1 MNSAQIQTGDYSRV
15 WKTIDSLEQKGLF
28 RSAMPIAKTVLAKA
42 VVENNPAQAHKA
54 LMYKLRYD
62 QMLSENHEEPLI
74 NYLDSLIERAEFPV
88 KNLLAGSSAK
98 IIWAHYQTNQWTA
111 LEQKSDATSSDI
123 REWSRKNYVEKV
135 AGLHALAL
143 NSPEELAKIPWQSV
157 QAILNGDST
166 SCAVRPTLFDL
177 LAHQAIEF
185 YMDDQAN
192 LLPFN
197 KTIEPT
203 EKLLAPN
210 SEFIQL
216 KPLEQTNSF
225 WHKAILLWQ
234 QITSTHIES
243 NNSLAVA
250 EVTVQRFNRLRPLVK
265 HNNVDSLYS
274 IALKSLIDEYKGD
287 VAQMVP
293 MVHLAVYLESRSQQ
307 KIVAENVHTR
317 YYLKEALDLCNTV
330 IAQPNAPSNYVN
342 WASSIASRIKNKQ
355 LSITNEQIILPN
367 AEWLA
372 AINYRNLNEVFLT
385 IAKIDY
391 EDYLDI
397 LENNEREKQIE
408 LISSKAMVRDLNM
421 RFELN
426 DEGDYRQ
433 HALEVALPPLST
445 GFYVIIAAP
454 QKQIIYNNTNICIN
468 PVWVSNIAWA
478 QRTLPDG
485 SSDFRFSDRKSGRA
499 LPGVEL
505 TIYNQQY
512 NQYKQRAT
520 INKGSEYKADSEG
533 FLSIPETGS
542 QQRYRVK
549 LKSQNEEVW
558 PEQSFYQYPES
569 KADKPYVQTH
579 YFTDRKVYRPGQTV
593 YFKGIAIEYQ
603 GENRQ
608 LKTGLEESVFLYD
621 ANQQVVHKLS
631 VKTNEYGSHHG
642 SFVLPETG
650 LTGVFRIESARGQTW
665 FNVEEYKR
673 PTFSTELKSP
683 DSSYSLGG
691 EITLIGEATALAGFP
706 ISVATVN
713 YRVERS
719 VEMPWWR
726 WGRGG
731 WPGQSTSEEVA
742 SGTILSDADG
752 KYTITFTAA
761 EPNKV
766 YYPDEY
772 YRFVVTADVVDITG
786 ETHSATQSIRVGRN
800 ALLLSSMNSPVV
812 DATEFKK
819 VDVTATNLND
829 APISA
834 SGKVEIY
841 KLISLEKA
849 FKKRMWA
856 ATDQHQLSSEEFSK
870 RFPDDELLSLET
882 SEEEK
887 LGQKVFEVNFN
898 TPKNASLK
906 INDAQTWEPGS
917 YLLKVVGSTPQGDK
931 AEFKH
936 TFTLFNPEKKTPAV
950 PDFLWTHLDKQT
962 AKPGES
968 VRLFISSGV
977 ESHIWVETE
986 LKGKIVNRQ
995 LIKLNNQMTSV
1006 DIPVSENHRGNFG
1019 IHISTTNKN
1028 RFYQQSYTIE
1038 VPYSN
1043 KILNLSLET
1052 FRDKMEPGSKENWTL
1067 KIKDENGKAVSAEVL
1082 ATMYDASL
1090 DALGFQNQFSL
1101 FPYTNRYNRL
1111 GWQNAGAF
1119 GVTGGWAFQRDWNQH
1134 QSFYPSAPCG
1144 INFFGSD
1151 NMHFGGYNEGV
1162 VFHSMPMMMK
1172 DGDTQ
1177 SASRSETLAGNVM
1190 DMAEI
1195 AVEEESAKPAPDEK
1209 SAPLQIRQNF
1219 NETAFFQP
1227 QLYTDKNGV
1236 LSIRFTLPESVTTW
1250 KLLTLGHSKSLQIG
1264 SLEKEAIAQKTLMVI
1279 PNPPRFMR
1287 QGDEFLFT
1295 GKVVNLSD
1303 ETISAKAELTFSNA
1317 QDDKP
1322 VKLVIDAISK
1332 NLTLAPGESKAVQWQ
1347 VKVPDDLSLVNF
1359 VMSVT
1364 SAKHSD
1370 GERKPLAILP
1380 NRKLVTESMPMPV
1393 YGKGTTTYE
1402 YERLLNSGTEAGI
1415 KHHRLTLEFSA
1426 NPAWYAVQA
1435 LPYMMEYPYDCT
1447 EQIFTRF
1454 YANSLAS
1461 HIVSSRPGIAEMFK
1475 KYSEESPEAL
1485 WSNLQKNQE
1494 LKNVLIE
1501 ETPWVLNAQ
1510 NEAEAKKNMALLFDL
1525 SRMATEK
1532 QKAIDKLAEAQLHE
1546 GAWPW
1551 FKGMQPSRYIT
1562 QYLVEGMGRLKYLGT
1577 DAGSNSRMNAM
1588 LDKAVLWLDREFV
1601 KEFKKIE
1608 NSEDYKLN
1616 PSDVHYMYVRSM
1628 FPERARSLELQKA
1641 FDFYLSRAPETWTT
1655 LDLYTQGMLALA
1667 TWRMNRKEISAEI
1680 TASLAER
1687 SIMNQEQGRF
1697 WKNTW
1702 GFYWYNLP
1710 IETHSLLI
1718 ELFSET
1724 GADKKFVNELKLWL
1738 LKQKQVQHWKT
1749 TKATANACYALLMS
1763 GDDWLKNTAMPVI
1776 KVGNTE
1782 IVFNENEKSANR
1794 VFVKPEPGTGHFKT
1808 AWSGEEITSN
1818 MGNVSVE
1825 NKHDGPAWGA
1835 LYWQYFQDMD
1845 KITPHDTPLKIT
1857 REYFVEQLVNGVRK
1871 AIPITESK
1879 VNPGNRVLVR
1889 IVLETDRDME
1899 YVHLK
1904 DQRAAGL
1911 EPMESKSGYV
1921 WNLGLGYYRS
1931 IRDAST
1937 NFFFDWLPKGRHVF
1951 EYELRANLSGD
1962 FTHGIGSVQCM
1973 YAPEFA
1979 AHSRGT
1985 RFVIE

>member
-1 MNSAQIQTGDYSRV
+1 MNAVSIKTGDYPQA
-15 WKTIDSLEQKGLF
+15 WKTIDSLEQKGLY
-28 RSAMPIAKTVLAKA
+28 RSAMPLSKELLKKA
-42 VVENNPAQAHKA
+42 VADNNPAQAHKA

-62 QMLSENHEEPLI
+62 QMLSENHEEPMV
-74 NYLDSLIERAEFPV
+74 NYLDSLIEQSNFPV
-88 KNLLAGSSAK
+88 TNLLASSAAR
-98 IIWAHYQTNQWTA
+98 IIWAHYQSNQWTA
-111 LEQKSDATSSDI
+111 IEQKSDATNNDI

-135 AGLHALAL
+135 AELHTLAL
-143 NSPEELAKIPWQSV
+143 NSSEELAKIPWQSV
-157 QAILNGDST
+157 QTILIGDST
-166 SCAVRPTLFDL
+166 SCAVRPSLFDL

-185 YMDDQAN
+185 YMDDQTN

-197 KTIEPT
+197 KTIEPSH
-203 EKLLAPN
+203 KLLASNAEFLKLQPEEQIN
-210 SEFIQL
+210 SH
-216 KPLEQTNSF
+216 
-225 WHKAILLWQ
+225 WHKAIVLWQ
-234 QITSTHIES
+234 QITAQHLQS
-243 NNSLAVA
+243 NNLLATA

-265 HNNVDSLYS
+265 HNEVDSLYS
-274 IALKSLIDEYKGD
+274 NALKSLIDEYTGD
-287 VAQMVP
+287 VAQVVP
-293 MVHLAVYLESRSQQ
+293 MIYLAVYLESKSHQ
-307 KIVAENVHTR
+307 KIVPENAHTR
-317 YYLKEALDLCNTV
+317 FYLKEALNYCNTV
-330 IAQPNAPSNYVN
+330 IEQPNAPSNYVN
-342 WASSIASRIKNKQ
+342 WATSIASRINIKQ

-372 AINYRNLNEVFLT
+372 AINYRNLSEVYLT
-385 IAKIDY
+385 VAKLDY
-391 EDYLDI
+391 EEYLDI
-397 LENNEREKQIE
+397 LENYEREKQIE

-421 RFELN
+421 RFVLN
-426 DEGDYRQ
+426 DDGDYRQ
-433 HALEVALPPLST
+433 HALEVAMPPLST
-445 GFYVIIAAP
+445 GFYVVIAAP
-454 QKQIIYNNTNICIN
+454 QKQIVYNNTNICIN

-478 QRTLPDG
+478 QRTLPNG
-485 SSDFRFSDRKSGRA
+485 SSEFRFSDRNSGRA
-499 LPGVEL
+499 LPGVEV

-512 NQYKQRAT
+512 NQYKQRPT
-520 INKGSEYKADSEG
+520 LDKGSEFKADEAG

-549 LKSQNEEVW
+549 LKTQNEEVW
-558 PEQSFYQYPES
+558 PEQSFYQYPEN

-579 YFTDRKVYRPGQTV
+579 FFTDRKVYRPGQTV

-603 GENRQ
+603 GENRT
-608 LKTGLEESVFLYD
+608 LKTGLDESVFLYD

-650 LTGVFRIESARGQTW
+650 LTGVFRIESARGQTY

-673 PTFSTELKSP
+673 PTFSAELKTP
-683 DSSYSLGG
+683 DSSYALGG
-691 EITLIGEATALAGFP
+691 NITLIGEAMALAGFP
-706 ISVATVN
+706 IAEANVN
-713 YRVERS
+713 YRVERT

-731 WPGQSTSEEVA
+731 WPGQSTGEEVA
-742 SGTILSDADG
+742 SGNMLSDVDG
-752 KYTITFTAA
+752 KFKITFKAS

-772 YRFVVTADVVDITG
+772 YLFTITADVVDITG
-786 ETHSATQSIRVGRN
+786 ETRSAMQSVRVGKN
-800 ALLLSSMNSPVV
+800 ALLLSSLNTAVV
-812 DATEFKK
+812 NANEFKK
-819 VDVTATNLND
+819 VEISATNLNG
-829 APISA
+829 APIA
-834 SGKVEIY
+834 ANGKVEVYRVIAP
-841 KLISLEKA
+841 EKA

-856 ATDQHQLSSEEFSK
+856 ATDQHQLTPEEFSK
-870 RFPDDELLSLET
+870 RFPDDELLFEVVSN
-882 SEEEK
+882 EEK
-887 LGQKVFEVNFN
+887 LGERVFEANFN
-898 TPKNASLK
+898 TPANFSLQINNAKNW
-906 INDAQTWEPGS
+906 DPGL
-917 YLLKVVGSTPQGDK
+917 YLLKVTGQTPNGDK

-936 TFTLFNPEKKTPAV
+936 TFTLFNPDKKKPAV
-950 PDFLWTHLDKQT
+950 PDFLWTHLDKQSV
-962 AKPGES
+962 KPGET
-968 VRLFISSGV
+968 VKLFLSSGT
-977 ESHIWVETE
+977 ESHLWVETE
-986 LKGKIVNRQ
+986 LKGKIINRQ
-995 LIKLNNQMTSV
+995 LVMVNNQLTTV
-1006 DIPVSENHRGNFG
+1006 NIPVTENHRGNFG
-1019 IHISTTNKN
+1019 IHVSTTKKN
-1028 RFYQQSYTIE
+1028 RFYQQTHSIE

-1043 KILNLSLET
+1043 KNLNLSLET
-1052 FRDKMEPGSKENWTL
+1052 FRDKMVPGSKENWTL
-1067 KIKDENGKAVSAEVL
+1067 KITDENGKAVSAEVL

-1119 GVTGGWAFQRDWNQH
+1119 GVTGGWAYQRDWNEYK
-1134 QSFYPSAPCG
+1134 SFYPAPACG

-1151 NMHFGGYNEGV
+1151 NMYFGGYDDGM
-1162 VFHSMPMMMK
+1162 VFSAPMMMK
-1172 DGDTQ
+1172 DGD
-1177 SASRSETLAGNVM
+1177 ASETISKTETLVGGIIADSENM
-1190 DMAEI
+1190 EI
-1195 AVEEESAKPAPDEK
+1195 DELKAPPVK
-1209 SAPLQIRQNF
+1209 QQAPLQIRQNF

-1264 SLEKEAIAQKTLMVI
+1264 SLVKEAVAQKTLMVI

-1287 QGDEFLFT
+1287 QGDEFVFT
-1295 GKVVNLSD
+1295 GKVVNLS
-1303 ETISAKAELTFSNA
+1303 EQTISAKAELAFTNTEN
-1317 QDDKP
+1317 DKP
-1322 VKLVIDAISK
+1322 EKLVTDAISK

-1359 VMSVT
+1359 VMSA
-1364 SAKHSD
+1364 SSEKHSD

-1380 NRKLVTESMPMPV
+1380 NRMLVTESMPMPV
-1393 YGKGTTTYE
+1393 YGKGTTVFE
-1402 YERLLNSGTEAGI
+1402 YERLLNSASEEGI

-1447 EQIFTRF
+1447 EQIFARF
-1454 YANSLAS
+1454 YANSLAA
-1461 HIVSSRPGIAEMFK
+1461 HIVASRPGIAEMFK

-1494 LKNVLIE
+1494 LKNVLLE
-1501 ETPWVLNAQ
+1501 ETPWVMNAQ

-1525 SRMATEK
+1525 SRMSAEK
-1532 QKAIDKLAEAQLHE
+1532 QKAIDKLAEAQLQE

-1577 DAGSNSRMNAM
+1577 DATNNSRMTAM
-1588 LDKAVLWLDREFV
+1588 LDKAVLWLDKEFI
-1601 KEFKKIE
+1601 KDFKKIQ
-1608 NSEDYKLN
+1608 NPEDYRLN
-1616 PSDVHYMYVRSM
+1616 PLDVHFMYVRSM

-1641 FDFYLSRAPETWTT
+1641 FDFYLNRAPEQWTS

-1680 TASLAER
+1680 TASLSER

-1710 IETHSLLI
+1710 IETHSLLT
-1718 ELFSET
+1718 ELFAET

-1776 KVGNTE
+1776 KIGKTE
-1782 IVFNENEKSANR
+1782 LVFTEKEQGSNR
-1794 VFVKPEPGTGHFKT
+1794 IFVKPEPGTGHFKT
-1808 AWSGEEITSN
+1808 SWNRKEITAE
-1818 MGNVSVE
+1818 MGKVSVE
-1825 NKHDGPAWGA
+1825 NKQDGPAWGA

-1857 REYFVEQLVNGVRK
+1857 REYFVEQLVDGVRK
-1871 AIPITESK
+1871 AISISDSK
-1879 VNPGNRVLVR
+1879 VKPGDRVLVR

-1911 EPMESKSGYV
+1911 EPMESSSGYV
-1921 WNLGLGYYRS
+1921 WNKGLGYYRS

-1937 NFFFDWLPKGRHVF
+1937 NFFFDWLPKGRQVF

-1962 FTHGIGSVQCM
+1962 FTHGIGSVQSM